1 MLPCAVHAYHKTAQ
15 TFVRVSLRIR
25 ASFCTV
31 HESSLAI
38 CAGANKEILAFCR
51 GFIVA
56 SQQVA
61 GEKHR
66 SCHWGARGI
75 LSCNLPCFRSTALYV
90 ETVIFITADLKL
102 AHLSTFRFVAFSLL
116 IGALSLGSIA
126 PASAQDNK
134 PQAQQAPA
142 SQAPASQSNDGAQ
155 AAPEDGDQSQPPV
168 SAIVQQQKPIID
180 DLKQQADKLKEQLQ
194 KAENSDEALA
204 NLKLQF
210 DALSK
215 KLLDA
220 GVAFRPRLTEINTRL
235 EQLGP
240 APSGDATEPGIVTD
254 ERKRLTAEKALIN
267 AMIGDTEDT
276 SLSVNQMSAKIGD
289 LRRDLFAKTLS
300 QRVNLDTALGTEV
313 ASAANNQVI
322 SLWRIIQS
330 WWRFVVT
337 FKLNSFLAAAFFAFV
352 GALVIQLGARRLL
365 GTLYQRD
372 PTIESPSY
380 LSRLLVA
387 FWSTVIPSAALGVFL
402 ATTYFFLNYFNVL
415 RTDVASILESLFIVL
430 GLVFF
435 IHRLA
440 AACISPDMP
449 QWRLVPVAPRPGRIL
464 GLLITATALT
474 TGVDSFIGTVNKLLS
489 SPLSLTMA
497 QSLLATVMV
506 GILILA
512 IAFLKPVVRRDDE
525 RVRSWPRLFKIFLI
539 ILGLLPI
546 LAALFGY
553 IGMARFLSQQIVV
566 TGAFLVTMYLGFL
579 TGRAISEEQA
589 FASSKVG
596 ASLRERFHF
605 DDATLDQLGLVA
617 GILINLVVA
626 LIGIPLV
633 LMQLGFQ
640 WAELKNAFFKL
651 MTDFEIG
658 NMSVS
663 LMGLLTG
670 ILLFVIGYLL
680 TRWFQNWLDN
690 SVMARGRVDSGVRN
704 SIRTVIGYVGLC
716 LAALMGVSAAG
727 FNMSNLALIAGGLS
741 LGIGFG
747 LQNIVQNFVSGLI
760 LLAERPFKVGDWVE
774 AGTVSGIVKKI
785 SVRATEVETFQKQSI
800 IVPNSTLINGN
811 VGNWTHRNKLGRIDI
826 NVQASYTEDPRR
838 VHTLL
843 LDIVRGHPSI
853 LKNPEPFVAFQSMTD
868 SLMVF
873 DIYAHV
879 ADITATGG
887 IKNELRFQI
896 VERFHEEGLHLS
908 SSSTDLVL
916 GLPEI
921 EKLSEIMQKA
931 PTASPKKK
939 VREEKAKAT
948 DDNDDKA

>member
-1 MLPCAVHAYHKTAQ
+1 MFNGRIELAY
-15 TFVRVSLRIR
+15 S
-25 ASFCTV
+25 
-31 HESSLAI
+31 
-38 CAGANKEILAFCR
+38 
-51 GFIVA
+51 
-56 SQQVA
+56 
-61 GEKHR
+61 
-66 SCHWGARGI
+66 
-75 LSCNLPCFRSTALYV
+75 
-90 ETVIFITADLKL
+90 
-102 AHLSTFRFVAFSLL
+102 STFRVLAFSLL
-116 IGALSLGSIA
+116 IGVLSPGGIA
-126 PASAQDNK
+126 PAFAQDNK
-134 PQAQQAPA
+134 PSTPPAAQTAPAAAPQNDSAQQAPA
-142 SQAPASQSNDGAQ
+142 ATDQQQAPA
-155 AAPEDGDQSQPPV
+155 PV
-168 SAIVQQQKPIID
+168 SSVVQQQKPVIN
-180 DLKQQADKLKEQLQ
+180 DLKQQTKRISDQLP
-194 KAENSDEALA
+194 KATSNDETLA
-204 NLKLQF
+204 NLKLQL
-210 DALSK
+210 DSLSK

-220 GVAFRPRLTEINTRL
+220 GVSFRPRLTEINTRL

-240 APSGDATEPGIVTD
+240 APSGDQPPEPAIVSE
-254 ERKRLTAEKALIN
+254 ERARLTAEKAEIN
-267 AMIGDTEDT
+267 AIVGETEDT

-289 LRRDLFAKTLS
+289 MRRDLFARTLS
-300 QRVNLDTALGTEV
+300 QRVNLDTTLGTEV
-313 ASAANNQVI
+313 ASAASNQMV
-322 SLWRIIQS
+322 SLWRIVQS
-330 WWRFVVT
+330 WWRFVST
-337 FKLNSFLAAAFFAFV
+337 FKLKSFLAAAFFAFAA
-352 GALVIQLGARRLL
+352 ALVIQLGARRVL

-380 LSRLLVA
+380 LSRLSVA
-387 FWSTVIPSAALGVFL
+387 FWSTVIPSAAVGVFL
-402 ATTYFFLNYFNVL
+402 ATTYFLMNYFNVL
-415 RTDVASILESLFIVL
+415 RTDIAALIQSLFLVL

-440 AACISPDMP
+440 SACISSDMP
-449 QWRLVPVAPRPGRIL
+449 QWRLVPVAPRPGRVL

-474 TGVDSFIGTVNKLLS
+474 SGLDSFFGKVNQILS

-497 QSLLATVMV
+497 KSLLATVMV
-506 GILILA
+506 GVLILA
-512 IAFLKPVVRRDDE
+512 IAFLKPVE
-525 RVRSWPRLFKIFLI
+525 REKDGAVRSWPRAFRTFLI

-546 LAALFGY
+546 LTALFGY
-553 IGMARFLSQQIVV
+553 IGMARFISQQIVV
-566 TGAFLVTMYLGFL
+566 TGAFLVTMYMGFL

-589 FASSKVG
+589 FASSQIGK
-596 ASLRERFHF
+596 AMRERFHF
-605 DDATLDQLGLVA
+605 DDATLYQLGLVA

-640 WAELKNAFFKL
+640 WAELKSTFYQL
-651 MTDFEIG
+651 MTGFQIG
-658 NMSVS
+658 NISIS

-670 ILLFVIGYLL
+670 VLLFVIGYLL

-716 LAALMGVSAAG
+716 LAALVGVSAAG

-826 NVQASYTEDPRR
+826 NVQASYTEEPRR
-838 VHTLL
+838 VHALL
-843 LDIVRGHPSI
+843 LEIVRGHPSI
-853 LKNPEPFVAFQSMTD
+853 LKNPEPFVSFQNMND
-868 SLMVF
+868 SLMIF
-873 DIYAHV
+873 DIYAYV

-908 SSSTDLVL
+908 STRTDLVL
-916 GLPEI
+916 SVPEI
-921 EKLSEIMQKA
+921 EKLSDLMQKEKEPSSSA
-931 PTASPKKK
+931 KKK
-939 VREEKAKAT
+939 KALTEKPEVDEDA
-948 DDNDDKA
+948 DDRA

>member
-1 MLPCAVHAYHKTAQ
+1 M
-15 TFVRVSLRIR
+15 
-25 ASFCTV
+25 
-31 HESSLAI
+31 
-38 CAGANKEILAFCR
+38 
-51 GFIVA
+51 
-56 SQQVA
+56 
-61 GEKHR
+61 
-66 SCHWGARGI
+66 
-75 LSCNLPCFRSTALYV
+75 
-90 ETVIFITADLKL
+90 
-102 AHLSTFRFVAFSLL
+102 
-116 IGALSLGSIA
+116 
-126 PASAQDNK
+126 
-134 PQAQQAPA
+134 
-142 SQAPASQSNDGAQ
+142 
-155 AAPEDGDQSQPPV
+155 
-168 SAIVQQQKPIID
+168 VQQQKPVIN
-180 DLKQQADKLKEQLQ
+180 DLKQQTKRISDQLP
-194 KAENSDEALA
+194 KATSNDETLA
-204 NLKLQF
+204 NLKLQL
-210 DALSK
+210 DSLSK

-220 GVAFRPRLTEINTRL
+220 GVSFRPRLTEINTRL

-240 APSGDATEPGIVTD
+240 APSGDQPPEPAIVSE
-254 ERKRLTAEKALIN
+254 ERARLTAEKAEIN
-267 AMIGDTEDT
+267 AIVGETEDT

-289 LRRDLFAKTLS
+289 MRRDLFARTLS
-300 QRVNLDTALGTEV
+300 QRVNLDTTLGTEV
-313 ASAANNQVI
+313 ASAASNQMV
-322 SLWRIIQS
+322 SLWRIVQS
-330 WWRFVVT
+330 WWRFVST
-337 FKLNSFLAAAFFAFV
+337 FKLKSFLAAAFFAFAA
-352 GALVIQLGARRLL
+352 ALVIQLGARRVL

-380 LSRLLVA
+380 LSRLSVA
-387 FWSTVIPSAALGVFL
+387 FWSTVIPSAAVGVFL
-402 ATTYFFLNYFNVL
+402 ATTYFLMNYFNVL
-415 RTDVASILESLFIVL
+415 RTDIAALIQSLFLVL

-440 AACISPDMP
+440 SACISSDMP
-449 QWRLVPVAPRPGRIL
+449 QWRLVPVAPRPGRVL

-474 TGVDSFIGTVNKLLS
+474 SGLDSFFGKVNQILS

-497 QSLLATVMV
+497 KSLLATVMV
-506 GILILA
+506 GVLILA
-512 IAFLKPVVRRDDE
+512 IAFLKPVE
-525 RVRSWPRLFKIFLI
+525 REKDGAVRSWPRAFRTFLI

-546 LAALFGY
+546 LTALFGY
-553 IGMARFLSQQIVV
+553 IGMARFISQQIVV
-566 TGAFLVTMYLGFL
+566 TGAFLVTMYMGFL

-589 FASSKVG
+589 FASSQIGK
-596 ASLRERFHF
+596 AMRERFHF

-640 WAELKNAFFKL
+640 WAELKSTFYQL
-651 MTDFEIG
+651 MTGFQIG
-658 NMSVS
+658 NISIS

-670 ILLFVIGYLL
+670 VLLFVIGYLL

-716 LAALMGVSAAG
+716 LAALVGVSAAG

-800 IVPNSTLINGN
+800 IVPKSTLINGN

-826 NVQASYTEDPRR
+826 NVQASYTEEPRR
-838 VHTLL
+838 VHALL
-843 LDIVRGHPSI
+843 LEIVRGHPSI
-853 LKNPEPFVAFQSMTD
+853 LKNPEPFVSFQNMND
-868 SLMVF
+868 SLMIF
-873 DIYAHV
+873 DIYAYV

-908 SSSTDLVL
+908 STRTDLVL
-916 GLPEI
+916 SVPEI
-921 EKLSEIMQKA
+921 EKLSDLMQKEKEPSSSA
-931 PTASPKKK
+931 KKK
-939 VREEKAKAT
+939 KALTEKPEVDEDA
-948 DDNDDKA
+948 DDRA

>member
-1 MLPCAVHAYHKTAQ
+1 M
-15 TFVRVSLRIR
+15 
-25 ASFCTV
+25 
-31 HESSLAI
+31 
-38 CAGANKEILAFCR
+38 
-51 GFIVA
+51 
-56 SQQVA
+56 
-61 GEKHR
+61 
-66 SCHWGARGI
+66 
-75 LSCNLPCFRSTALYV
+75 
-90 ETVIFITADLKL
+90 
-102 AHLSTFRFVAFSLL
+102 
-116 IGALSLGSIA
+116 
-126 PASAQDNK
+126 
-134 PQAQQAPA
+134 
-142 SQAPASQSNDGAQ
+142 
-155 AAPEDGDQSQPPV
+155 
-168 SAIVQQQKPIID
+168 VQQQKPVIN
-180 DLKQQADKLKEQLQ
+180 DLKQQTKRISDQLP
-194 KAENSDEALA
+194 KATSNDETLA
-204 NLKLQF
+204 NLKLQL
-210 DALSK
+210 DSLSK

-220 GVAFRPRLTEINTRL
+220 GVSFRPRLTEINTRL

-240 APSGDATEPGIVTD
+240 APSGDQPPEPAIVSE
-254 ERKRLTAEKALIN
+254 ERARLTAEKAEIN
-267 AMIGDTEDT
+267 AIVGETEDT

-289 LRRDLFAKTLS
+289 MRRDLFARTLS
-300 QRVNLDTALGTEV
+300 QRVNLDTTLGTEV
-313 ASAANNQVI
+313 ASAASNQMV
-322 SLWRIIQS
+322 SLWRIVQS
-330 WWRFVVT
+330 WWRFVST
-337 FKLNSFLAAAFFAFV
+337 FKLKSFLAAAFFAFAA
-352 GALVIQLGARRLL
+352 ALVIQLGARRVL

-372 PTIESPSY
+372 PTIELPSY
-380 LSRLLVA
+380 LSRLSVA
-387 FWSTVIPSAALGVFL
+387 FWSTVIPSAAVGVFL
-402 ATTYFFLNYFNVL
+402 ATTYFLMNYFNVL
-415 RTDVASILESLFIVL
+415 RTDIAALIQSLFLVL

-440 AACISPDMP
+440 SACISSDMP
-449 QWRLVPVAPRPGRIL
+449 QWRLVPVAPRPGRVL

-474 TGVDSFIGTVNKLLS
+474 SGLDSFFGKVNQILS

-497 QSLLATVMV
+497 KSLLATVMV
-506 GILILA
+506 GVLILA
-512 IAFLKPVVRRDDE
+512 IAFLKPVE
-525 RVRSWPRLFKIFLI
+525 REKDGAVRSWPRAFRTFLI

-546 LAALFGY
+546 LTALFGY
-553 IGMARFLSQQIVV
+553 IGMARFISQQIVV
-566 TGAFLVTMYLGFL
+566 TGAFLVTMYMGFL

-589 FASSKVG
+589 FASSQIGK
-596 ASLRERFHF
+596 AMRERFHF

-640 WAELKNAFFKL
+640 WAELKSTFYQL
-651 MTDFEIG
+651 MTGFQIG
-658 NMSVS
+658 NISIS

-670 ILLFVIGYLL
+670 VLLFVIGYLL

-716 LAALMGVSAAG
+716 LAALVGVSAAG

-826 NVQASYTEDPRR
+826 NVQASYTEEPRR
-838 VHTLL
+838 VHALL
-843 LDIVRGHPSI
+843 LEIVRGHPSI
-853 LKNPEPFVAFQSMTD
+853 LKNPEPFVSFQNMND
-868 SLMVF
+868 LLMIF
-873 DIYAHV
+873 DIYAYV

-908 SSSTDLVL
+908 STRTDLVL
-916 GLPEI
+916 SVPEI
-921 EKLSEIMQKA
+921 EKLSDLMQKEKEPSSSA
-931 PTASPKKK
+931 KKK
-939 VREEKAKAT
+939 KALTEKPEVDEDA
-948 DDNDDKA
+948 DDRA

>member
-1 MLPCAVHAYHKTAQ
+1 M
-15 TFVRVSLRIR
+15 
-25 ASFCTV
+25 
-31 HESSLAI
+31 
-38 CAGANKEILAFCR
+38 
-51 GFIVA
+51 
-56 SQQVA
+56 
-61 GEKHR
+61 
-66 SCHWGARGI
+66 
-75 LSCNLPCFRSTALYV
+75 
-90 ETVIFITADLKL
+90 
-102 AHLSTFRFVAFSLL
+102 
-116 IGALSLGSIA
+116 
-126 PASAQDNK
+126 
-134 PQAQQAPA
+134 
-142 SQAPASQSNDGAQ
+142 
-155 AAPEDGDQSQPPV
+155 
-168 SAIVQQQKPIID
+168 VQQQKPVIN
-180 DLKQQADKLKEQLQ
+180 DLKQQTKRISDQLP
-194 KAENSDEALA
+194 KATSNDETLA
-204 NLKLQF
+204 NLKLQL
-210 DALSK
+210 DSLSK

-220 GVAFRPRLTEINTRL
+220 GVSFRPRLTEINTRL

-240 APSGDATEPGIVTD
+240 APSGDQPPEPTIVSE
-254 ERKRLTAEKALIN
+254 ERARLTAEKAEIN
-267 AMIGDTEDT
+267 AIVGETEDT

-289 LRRDLFAKTLS
+289 MRRDLFARTLS
-300 QRVNLDTALGTEV
+300 QRVNLDTTLGTEV
-313 ASAANNQVI
+313 ASAASNQMV
-322 SLWRIIQS
+322 SLWRIVQS
-330 WWRFVVT
+330 WWRFVST
-337 FKLNSFLAAAFFAFV
+337 FKLKSFLAAAFFAFAA
-352 GALVIQLGARRLL
+352 ALVIQLGARRVL

-380 LSRLLVA
+380 LSRLSVA
-387 FWSTVIPSAALGVFL
+387 FWSTVIPSAAVGVFL
-402 ATTYFFLNYFNVL
+402 ATTYFLMNYFNVL
-415 RTDVASILESLFIVL
+415 RTDIAALIQSLFLVL

-440 AACISPDMP
+440 SACISSDMP
-449 QWRLVPVAPRPGRIL
+449 QWRLVPVAPRPGRVL

-474 TGVDSFIGTVNKLLS
+474 SGLDSFFGKVNQILS

-497 QSLLATVMV
+497 KSLLATVMV
-506 GILILA
+506 GVLILA
-512 IAFLKPVVRRDDE
+512 IAFLKPVE
-525 RVRSWPRLFKIFLI
+525 REKDGAVRSWPRAFRTFLI

-546 LAALFGY
+546 LTALFGY
-553 IGMARFLSQQIVV
+553 IGMARFISQQIVV
-566 TGAFLVTMYLGFL
+566 TGAFLVTMYMGFL

-589 FASSKVG
+589 FASSQIGK
-596 ASLRERFHF
+596 AMRERFHF

-640 WAELKNAFFKL
+640 WAELKSTFYQL
-651 MTDFEIG
+651 MTGFQIG
-658 NMSVS
+658 NISIS

-670 ILLFVIGYLL
+670 VLLFVIGYLL

-716 LAALMGVSAAG
+716 LAALVGVSAAG

-826 NVQASYTEDPRR
+826 NVQASYTEEPRR
-838 VHTLL
+838 VHALL
-843 LDIVRGHPSI
+843 LEIVRGHPSI
-853 LKNPEPFVAFQSMTD
+853 LKNPEPFVSFQNMND
-868 SLMVF
+868 SLMIF
-873 DIYAHV
+873 DIYAYV

-908 SSSTDLVL
+908 STRTDLVL
-916 GLPEI
+916 SVPEI
-921 EKLSEIMQKA
+921 EKLSDLMQKEKEPSSSA
-931 PTASPKKK
+931 KKK
-939 VREEKAKAT
+939 KALTEKPEVDEDA
-948 DDNDDKA
+948 DDRA

>member
-1 MLPCAVHAYHKTAQ
+1 LFNGRIELAY
-15 TFVRVSLRIR
+15 S
-25 ASFCTV
+25 
-31 HESSLAI
+31 
-38 CAGANKEILAFCR
+38 
-51 GFIVA
+51 
-56 SQQVA
+56 
-61 GEKHR
+61 
-66 SCHWGARGI
+66 
-75 LSCNLPCFRSTALYV
+75 
-90 ETVIFITADLKL
+90 
-102 AHLSTFRFVAFSLL
+102 STFRVLAFSLL
-116 IGALSLGSIA
+116 ISALSPGSF
-126 PASAQDNK
+126 ASAFAQDNK
-134 PQAQQAPA
+134 QPVPAATQAAPAAAPQDSAAQPAPAATDQQQAPA
-142 SQAPASQSNDGAQ
+142 
-155 AAPEDGDQSQPPV
+155 PV
-168 SAIVQQQKPIID
+168 SSIIQQQRPVID
-180 DLKQQADKLKEQLQ
+180 DLKQQKKRISGQLP
-194 KAENSDEALA
+194 KAASNDETLA
-204 NLKLQF
+204 NLKLQL
-210 DALSK
+210 DSLSK

-220 GVAFRPRLTEINTRL
+220 GVSFRPRLSEINTRL

-240 APSGDATEPGIVTD
+240 APSGDQPPEPAIVSE
-254 ERKRLTAEKALIN
+254 ERVRLTAEKAEIN
-267 AMIGDTEDT
+267 AIVGETEDT

-289 LRRDLFAKTLS
+289 MRRDLFAKTLS
-300 QRVNLDTALGTEV
+300 QRVNIDTTLGTEV
-313 ASAANNQVI
+313 ASAASSQMV
-322 SLWRIIQS
+322 SLWRIVQS
-330 WWRFVVT
+330 WWRFVST

-352 GALVIQLGARRLL
+352 AALIIQLGARRVL

-372 PTIESPSY
+372 PTVESPSY
-380 LSRLLVA
+380 LSRLSVA
-387 FWSTVIPSAALGVFL
+387 FWSTVIPSAAVGVFL

-415 RTDVASILESLFIVL
+415 RTDIASLLQSLFLVL

-440 AACISPDMP
+440 SACISSDMP
-449 QWRLVPVAPRPGRIL
+449 QWRLVPVAPRPGRVL
-464 GLLITATALT
+464 GWLITGTALT
-474 TGVDSFIGTVNKLLS
+474 SGLDSFFGTVNQILS

-497 QSLLATVMV
+497 KSLLATVMV
-506 GILILA
+506 GVLILA
-512 IAFLKPVVRRDDE
+512 IAFLKPVE
-525 RVRSWPRLFKIFLI
+525 REKDGAVRSWPRAFRTFLI

-546 LAALFGY
+546 LTAVFGY
-553 IGMARFLSQQIVV
+553 IGMARFISQQIVV
-566 TGAFLVTMYLGFL
+566 TGAFLVTMYMGFL

-589 FASSKVG
+589 FASSQIGK
-596 ASLRERFHF
+596 AMRERFHF
-605 DDATLDQLGLVA
+605 DDATLDQLGLLA

-640 WAELKNAFFKL
+640 WAELKSTFYQL
-651 MTDFEIG
+651 MTGFQIG
-658 NMSVS
+658 NISIS

-670 ILLFVIGYLL
+670 VLLFVIGYLL

-727 FNMSNLALIAGGLS
+727 FNLSNLALIAGGLS

-826 NVQASYTEDPRR
+826 NVQASYTTEPRR
-838 VHTLL
+838 VHALL
-843 LDIVRGHPSI
+843 LEIVRGHPSI
-853 LKNPEPFVAFQSMTD
+853 LKNPEPFVAFQSMND

-879 ADITATGG
+879 ADITSTGG

-908 SSSTDLVL
+908 SSTTDLVL
-916 GLPEI
+916 SVTEI
-921 EKLSEIMQKA
+921 EKLSGLMQKENEI
-931 PTASPKKK
+931 SPAARTKKTSA
-939 VREEKAKAT
+939 EKPVANEK
-948 DDNDDKA
+948 DDDRA

>member
-1 MLPCAVHAYHKTAQ
+1 MAY
-15 TFVRVSLRIR
+15 
-25 ASFCTV
+25 
-31 HESSLAI
+31 
-38 CAGANKEILAFCR
+38 
-51 GFIVA
+51 
-56 SQQVA
+56 
-61 GEKHR
+61 
-66 SCHWGARGI
+66 
-75 LSCNLPCFRSTALYV
+75 
-90 ETVIFITADLKL
+90 
-102 AHLSTFRFVAFSLL
+102 LSTFRILAFSLL
-116 IGALSLGSIA
+116 IGALSSGGMASAIA

-142 SQAPASQSNDGAQ
+142 NQAPASPSNDGAQ
-155 AAPEDGDQSQPPV
+155 ATPENDGDQEPRPPIP
-168 SAIVQQQKPIID
+168 AIVQQQKPVID
-180 DLKQQADKLKEQLQ
+180 DLKQQAQKISEQLQ
-194 KAENSDEALA
+194 KSGTSDETLA
-204 NLKLQF
+204 NLKLQL
-210 DALSK
+210 DGLSK

-240 APSGDATEPGIVTD
+240 APTGEATEPGIVTD
-254 ERKRLTAEKALIN
+254 ERKKLTAEKAAIN

-276 SLSVNQMSAKIGD
+276 SLNVNQMSAKIGD
-289 LRRDLFAKTLS
+289 LRRDLFARTLS
-300 QRVNLDTALGTEV
+300 QRVNLDSALGTEV
-313 ASAANNQVI
+313 AAAASNQVV

-352 GALVIQLGARRLL
+352 GALVIQLGARRVL

-387 FWSTVIPSAALGVFL
+387 FWSTVIPSAAIGVFL

-449 QWRLVPVAPRPGRIL
+449 QWRLVPVAPRPGRVL

-474 TGVDSFIGTVNKLLS
+474 TGIDSFVGTVNKLLS

-525 RVRSWPRLFKIFLI
+525 GVRSWPRGFKAFLI

-546 LAALFGY
+546 LAAVFGY
-553 IGMARFLSQQIVV
+553 IGLARFLSQQIVV

-596 ASLRERFHF
+596 AGLRERFHF

-651 MTDFEIG
+651 MTGFEIG

-670 ILLFVIGYLL
+670 VLLFIIGYLL

-704 SIRTVIGYVGLC
+704 SIRTVVGYVGLC

-843 LDIVRGHPSI
+843 LEIVHGHHSI
-853 LKNPEPFVAFQSMTD
+853 LRNPEPFVAFQSMTD

-873 DIYAHV
+873 DIYAFV
-879 ADITATGG
+879 ADITSTGG

-896 VERFHEEGLHLS
+896 VERFREEGLHLS

-916 GLPEI
+916 SLPEI
-921 EKLSEIMQKA
+921 EKLSEIVQKA
-931 PTASPKKK
+931 PTAAPKKK
-939 VREEKAKAT
+939 VREEKAKAA

>member
-1 MLPCAVHAYHKTAQ
+1 MLNGRIELAYSPTL
-15 TFVRVSLRIR
+15 RV
-25 ASFCTV
+25 
-31 HESSLAI
+31 
-38 CAGANKEILAFCR
+38 LAFS
-51 GFIVA
+51 F
-56 SQQVA
+56 
-61 GEKHR
+61 
-66 SCHWGARGI
+66 
-75 LSCNLPCFRSTALYV
+75 
-90 ETVIFITADLKL
+90 
-102 AHLSTFRFVAFSLL
+102 L
-116 IGALSLGSIA
+116 IGALTAGGIA
-126 PASAQDNK
+126 HALAQDNK
-134 PQAQQAPA
+134 PSPPPATQSAPA
-142 SQAPASQSNDGAQ
+142 QNPQPAAT
-155 AAPEDGDQSQPPV
+155 DQQEEPALV
-168 SAIVQQQKPIID
+168 SGVVQQQKPVIN
-180 DLKQQADKLKEQLQ
+180 DLKQQTKRISDQLP
-194 KAENSDEALA
+194 KAASSDETLA
-204 NLKLQF
+204 NLKLQL

-215 KLLDA
+215 KLLEA
-220 GVAFRPRLTEINTRL
+220 GVAFRPRLGEINTRL

-240 APSGDATEPGIVTD
+240 APASDQPPEPAIVSE
-254 ERKRLTAEKALIN
+254 ERARLTAEKAEIN
-267 AMIGDTEDT
+267 AIVGETEDT

-289 LRRDLFAKTLS
+289 MRRDLFARTLS
-300 QRVNLDTALGTEV
+300 QRVNLDTTLGSEV
-313 ASAANNQVI
+313 ASAASNQMV
-322 SLWRIIQS
+322 SLWRIVQS
-330 WWRFVVT
+330 WWRFVIT

-352 GALVIQLGARRLL
+352 AALVIQLGARRIL

-372 PTIESPSY
+372 PTVEAPSY
-380 LSRLLVA
+380 LSRLSVA
-387 FWSTVIPSAALGVFL
+387 FWSTVIPSAAVGVFL

-415 RTDVASILESLFIVL
+415 RTDIADLLQSLFIVL

-440 AACISPDMP
+440 SACISSDMP
-449 QWRLVPVAPRPGRIL
+449 QWRLMPVAPRPGRVL
-464 GLLITATALT
+464 GWLITGTALT
-474 TGVDSFIGTVNKLLS
+474 SGLDSFFGTVNRILS

-497 QSLLATVMV
+497 KSLLATVMV

-512 IAFLKPVVRRDDE
+512 IAFLRPVE
-525 RVRSWPRLFKIFLI
+525 RERNGAVRSWPRAFRIFLI
-539 ILGLLPI
+539 VLGLLPVLI
-546 LAALFGY
+546 ALSGY
-553 IGMARFLSQQIVV
+553 IGMARFISQQIVV
-566 TGAFLVTMYLGFL
+566 TGAFLVTMYMGFL

-589 FASSKVG
+589 FASSKIG
-596 ASLRERFHF
+596 KAMRERFHF
-605 DDATLDQLGLVA
+605 DEATLDQLGLVA

-640 WAELKNAFFKL
+640 WAELKSTFYQL
-651 MTDFEIG
+651 MTGFQIG
-658 NMSVS
+658 NISIS

-670 ILLFVIGYLL
+670 VLLFVIGYLL

-716 LAALMGVSAAG
+716 LAALVGISAAG

-838 VHTLL
+838 VHALL

-853 LKNPEPFVAFQSMTD
+853 LKNPEPFVAFQSMND

-873 DIYAHV
+873 DVYAHV
-879 ADITATGG
+879 ADITSTGG

-908 SSSTDLVL
+908 SSTTDLVL
-916 GLPEI
+916 SVPEI
-921 EKLSEIMQKA
+921 EKLSDLMQNGKEPSSA
-931 PTASPKKK
+931 GGKKK
-939 VREEKAKAT
+939 RGAEKPDA
-948 DDNDDKA
+948 DKDADEQA

>member
-1 MLPCAVHAYHKTAQ
+1 M
-15 TFVRVSLRIR
+15 
-25 ASFCTV
+25 
-31 HESSLAI
+31 
-38 CAGANKEILAFCR
+38 
-51 GFIVA
+51 
-56 SQQVA
+56 
-61 GEKHR
+61 
-66 SCHWGARGI
+66 
-75 LSCNLPCFRSTALYV
+75 
-90 ETVIFITADLKL
+90 
-102 AHLSTFRFVAFSLL
+102 
-116 IGALSLGSIA
+116 
-126 PASAQDNK
+126 
-134 PQAQQAPA
+134 
-142 SQAPASQSNDGAQ
+142 
-155 AAPEDGDQSQPPV
+155 
-168 SAIVQQQKPIID
+168 VQQQKPVIN
-180 DLKQQADKLKEQLQ
+180 DLKQQTKRISDQLP
-194 KAENSDEALA
+194 KATSNDETLA
-204 NLKLQF
+204 NLKLQL
-210 DALSK
+210 DSLSK

-220 GVAFRPRLTEINTRL
+220 GVSFRPRLTEINTRL

-240 APSGDATEPGIVTD
+240 APSGDQPPEPTIVSE
-254 ERKRLTAEKALIN
+254 ERARLTAEKAEIN
-267 AMIGDTEDT
+267 AIVGETEDT

-289 LRRDLFAKTLS
+289 MRRDLFARTLS
-300 QRVNLDTALGTEV
+300 QRVNLDTTLGTEV
-313 ASAANNQVI
+313 ASAASNQMV
-322 SLWRIIQS
+322 SLWRIVQS
-330 WWRFVVT
+330 WWRFVST
-337 FKLNSFLAAAFFAFV
+337 FKLKSFLAAAFFAFAA
-352 GALVIQLGARRLL
+352 ALVIQLGARRVL

-380 LSRLLVA
+380 LSRLSVA
-387 FWSTVIPSAALGVFL
+387 FWSTVIPSAAVGVFL
-402 ATTYFFLNYFNVL
+402 ATTYFLMNYFNVL
-415 RTDVASILESLFIVL
+415 RTDIAALIQSLFLVL

-440 AACISPDMP
+440 SACISSDMP
-449 QWRLVPVAPRPGRIL
+449 QWRLVPVAPRPGRVL

-474 TGVDSFIGTVNKLLS
+474 SGLDSFFGKVNQILS

-497 QSLLATVMV
+497 KSLLATVMV
-506 GILILA
+506 GVLILA
-512 IAFLKPVVRRDDE
+512 IAFLKPVE
-525 RVRSWPRLFKIFLI
+525 REKDGAVRSWPRAFRTFLI

-546 LAALFGY
+546 LTALFGY
-553 IGMARFLSQQIVV
+553 IGMARFISQQIVV
-566 TGAFLVTMYLGFL
+566 TGAFLVTMYMGFL

-589 FASSKVG
+589 FASSQIGK
-596 ASLRERFHF
+596 AMRERFHF

-640 WAELKNAFFKL
+640 WAELKSTFYQL
-651 MTDFEIG
+651 MTGFQIG
-658 NMSVS
+658 NISIS

-670 ILLFVIGYLL
+670 VLLFVIGYLL

-716 LAALMGVSAAG
+716 LAALVGVSAAG

-826 NVQASYTEDPRR
+826 NVQASYTEEPRR
-838 VHTLL
+838 VHALL
-843 LDIVRGHPSI
+843 LEIVRGHPSI
-853 LKNPEPFVAFQSMTD
+853 LKNPEPFVSFQNMND
-868 SLMVF
+868 SLMIF
-873 DIYAHV
+873 DIYAYV

-908 SSSTDLVL
+908 STRTDLVL
-916 GLPEI
+916 SVPEI
-921 EKLSEIMQKA
+921 EKLSDLMQKEKEPSSSA
-931 PTASPKKK
+931 KKK
-939 VREEKAKAT
+939 KALAEKPEVDEDA
-948 DDNDDKA
+948 DDRA